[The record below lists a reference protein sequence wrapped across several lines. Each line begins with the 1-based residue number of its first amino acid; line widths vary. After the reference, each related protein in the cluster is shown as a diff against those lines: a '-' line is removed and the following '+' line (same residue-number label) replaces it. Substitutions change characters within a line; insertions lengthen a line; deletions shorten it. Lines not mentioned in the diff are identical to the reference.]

1 MSGRNLLEL
10 LVPNPSHEEQNK
22 IVGFLDKKTTQIDKL
37 IKKIHI
43 EENLTSIIVTH
54 EMRTVYT
61 VADRVLFLDDGV
73 IKYDGPPSEMKNSK
87 NKTILQFLAG
97 SSSLA

>member
-1 MSGRNLLEL
+1 MTDTIN
-10 LVPNPSHEEQNK
+10 
-22 IVGFLDKKTTQIDKL
+22 KL

-61 VADRVLFLDDGV
+61 VADRVLFLDEGG
-73 IKYDGPPSEMKNSK
+73 IKYDGKPIDMKNSS

-97 SSSLA
+97 SSSLG